1 MKRILVLLLVT
12 ACGGG
17 AGSPV
22 TSDGVTKA
30 DYLKAAEK
38 VCAAAN
44 DEQDALKTPTEGKE
58 LAAYVAKVVDIA
70 TRATDQ
76 LKALEAP
83 KADQAELKARVF
95 DKLDDQLTTA
105 HQYSKDVD
113 AATAKNDNLA
123 LIKLFS
129 NPPTQTKAD
138 LAWMKDYGFDECVDA
153 ADTGS

>member
-1 MKRILVLLLVT
+1 MKRILLVLLL
-12 ACGGG
+12 AGCGGG
-17 AGSPV
+17 GSSSS
-22 TSDGVTKA
+22 SDGVSKA

-44 DEQDALKTPTEGKE
+44 DEQDALKTPTAGGE

-70 TRATDQ
+70 TRATAD
-76 LKALEAP
+76 LKAIEAP
-83 KADQAELKARVF
+83 KADEAELKARVF
-95 DKLDDQLTTA
+95 DKLDAQIA
-105 HQYSKDVD
+105 VAQQYSKDVD
-113 AATAKNDNLA
+113 AATAKNDNVG

-138 LAWMKDYGFDECVDA
+138 LQWMKDYGFDECVEA

>member
-17 AGSPV
+17 GGGSVASGGP
-22 TSDGVTKA
+22 SKA
-30 DYLKAAEK
+30 DYLKAAEQ
-38 VCAAAN
+38 VCTKAN
-44 DEQDALKTPTEGKE
+44 AEQDALKTPTSAKE
-58 LAAYVAKVVDIA
+58 LAPYVAKVVDIA
-70 TRATDQ
+70 TRATAK
-76 LKALEAP
+76 LEAIEAP
-83 KADQAELKARVF
+83 KADKAALKAKVF
-95 DKLDDQLTTA
+95 GPLDAQLTIA

-138 LAWMKDYGFDECVDA
+138 LRWMQGYGFDECVKA